1 MVGVMIIQLTQL
13 SRAELGNKK
22 NNGQSTTFPFDI
34 FHGSGAA
41 AAYGGGYDYT
51 ANSAESS

>member
-1 MVGVMIIQLTQL
+1 MIIQLNQL

-22 NNGQSTTFPFDI
+22 NNCKSNTVPFDI

-41 AAYGGGYDYT
+41 AAYGGVYDYT
-51 ANSAESS
+51 ANSAESN